1 LEHLALFAKAE
12 PTILYEA
19 LKNKTESMKEE
30 MQPIEKNY
38 TWNLV
43 QLPSNKKTIDVRWV
57 FKVKEGLNDE
67 VMKYNAR
74 LLVRDF
80 FLL

>member
-1 LEHLALFAKAE
+1 MFAKAE

-67 VMKYNAR
+67 VMKYKAR